1 LNKSLRPGI
10 EAKYLRPVD
19 KTTGALVSGPI
30 AGNALWAGFGGE
42 CQSFNEG
49 DINAQWD
56 KAVHRWFLAQNV
68 LFGGLGAA

>member
-19 KTTGALVSGPI
+19 KTAGALVSGPI

-49 DINAQWD
+49 DIQRP
-56 KAVHRWFLAQNV
+56 V
-68 LFGGLGAA
+68 G